1 MYNGS
6 HQKVCLGGGVA
17 VPVFGGRVRDW
28 CTIAER
34 RERGQQLRLAWPGGA
49 GSAFVFIS
57 HSE

>member
-17 VPVFGGRVRDW
+17 VPVVGGRVRTRG
-28 CTIAER
+28 TIAR
-34 RERGQQLRLAWPGGA
+34 RHERGQHLRLAWPGGV

-57 HSE
+57 Y